1 MRKIFKST
9 ANIFKT
15 SSFFFKLF
23 LRYFWTFRLFS
34 LFFILSPKIL
44 RTERNHSLHVYP
56 CFICVVLKPVVL
68 KPVVTSSTLRVS
80 LLFFFPLPLSTRGL
94 HTLGVR
100 EQRFASKSTATFITF
115 VVQLKA
121 RTCPLSPYC

>member
-34 LFFILSPKIL
+34 LFFILSQKIL

-56 CFICVVLKPVVL
+56 CFICVVLKPVV
-68 KPVVTSSTLRVS
+68 TSSTLRVS
-80 LLFFFPLPLSTRGL
+80 LLFFFPFL
-94 HTLGVR
+94 
-100 EQRFASKSTATFITF
+100 
-115 VVQLKA
+115 
-121 RTCPLSPYC
+121 